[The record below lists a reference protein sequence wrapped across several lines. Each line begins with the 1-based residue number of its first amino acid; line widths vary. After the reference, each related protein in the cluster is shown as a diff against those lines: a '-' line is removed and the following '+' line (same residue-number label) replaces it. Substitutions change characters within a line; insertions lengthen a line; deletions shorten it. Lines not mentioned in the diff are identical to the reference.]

1 MTRNETKQLLMRIQ
15 SVYPNWKP
23 QAELRFVVET
33 WHEYLLEYPY
43 EQVKMA
49 LKAYIL
55 SDNKGFAPSIGELV
69 SKMHNIS
76 APKELNEMEA
86 WALVSKALK
95 NGTYGAEEEFAKL
108 PPVVQSA
115 VGHPSN
121 LRNWAQ
127 TDMESI
133 ENVIQSNFIKTY
145 RIAVQRSQELMKM
158 PTEVRRLI
166 ESVNQGQGIEIKPL
180 VQLEEIKQEHQSE
193 PMPDSAKERLK
204 ELFGLDV

>member
-1 MTRNETKQLLMRIQ
+1 MTRDETKQLLMRIQ

-33 WHEYLLEYPY
+33 WHEYLSEYTY
-43 EQVKMA
+43 EQAKIA
-49 LKAYIL
+49 LKAYVL

-69 SKMHNIS
+69 SHIHNIS
-76 APKELNEMEA
+76 SPQELNEMEA

-108 PPVVQSA
+108 PPIVQKA

-145 RIAVQRSQELMKM
+145 RVVLNRSQELAKM

-166 ESVNQGQGIEIKPL
+166 ESVNKGQGIEIK
-180 VQLEEIKQEHQSE
+180 QLAQHEEIRMESQSV
-193 PMPDSAKERLK
+193 PMPDSVKERIK
-204 ELFGLDV
+204 EILG